1 MDANEDAVKLKRRNA
16 LHAMLEKRLMSIVDL
31 ILKPLDAQDLAAEL

>member
-1 MDANEDAVKLKRRNA
+1 MDANEDAVKLKRHNA
-16 LHAMLEKRLMSIVDL
+16 LHVMLDNQLMSIVDL